1 MSDEVRNIDVGARQP
16 VDEEISKNQTNYDLV
31 AENWPSR
38 PLTFFG
44 NDYHLFVQAVDK
56 GASSFAS
63 IMGLQEDTNRQG
75 SEENY
80 IIQRVPIAKWLGINV
95 FLWGATV
102 ALMAAWHNVTG
113 LVTVRAFLGAF
124 EAVCQPTFTVLSGM
138 YMMNG
143 LQQIFGGLLAF
154 VFTHI
159 PASSP
164 VSDWPALFMTHGLIA
179 AVWGIFI
186 IYWMLDS
193 QMKAKC
199 FSEEDKKLMVERV
212 RVNQTGIQNR
222 KFRADQVKEAF
233 LDPQIYASILI

>member
-1 MSDEVRNIDVGARQP
+1 
-16 VDEEISKNQTNYDLV
+16 
-31 AENWPSR
+31 
-38 PLTFFG
+38 
-44 NDYHLFVQAVDK
+44 
-56 GASSFAS
+56 
-63 IMGLQEDTNRQG
+63 MGLQEDTNRQG

-113 LVTVRAFLGAF
+113 LVTYRR
-124 EAVCQPTFTVLSGM
+124 EEQSRTVVFW